1 MSRRSADLAA
11 IIVMC
16 SVLPVRSVTGL
27 CPLANSSASG
37 VTSLRASGVRTGYT
51 SAPCLMSS
59 LMVPKHSTA
68 AMLPVMPIITV
79 LPLSLVLFS
88 Q

>member
-1 MSRRSADLAA
+1 
-11 IIVMC
+11 MC
-16 SVLPVRSVTGL
+16 SVLPVSSVTGL
-27 CPLANSSASG
+27 WPLANSRASG
-37 VTSLRASGVRTGYT
+37 VTSLAASRVRTGYT

-59 LMVPKHSTA
+59 LMVAKHSTA
-68 AMLPVMPIITV
+68 AMLPVMPMTTV

>member
-1 MSRRSADLAA
+1 M
-11 IIVMC
+11 VTC
-16 SVLPVRSVTGL
+16 SVPPVRSVTGL
-27 CPLANSSASG
+27 CPQANSSESG
-37 VTSLRASGVRTGYT
+37 VTSFWASLVMTTWT

-68 AMLPVMPIITV
+68 AMLPVMPTTTV